1 MHHSLFHPLDGHAA
15 ESVVIECNLH
25 VALGTMCLK
34 EVRDRADSDVILR
47 DYAIGNVQRKSLAAA
62 DWSSVVALLYGNEM
76 ALDSGRDG
84 GVRIFSAHF
93 VRACVAGEKI
103 FVVCREPRCS
113 SLSINKNSSDGRN
126 YTFR

>member
-47 DYAIGNVQRKSLAAA
+47 DYAIGNVQRKS
-62 DWSSVVALLYGNEM
+62 LLYGNEM